1 MKDEKAIV
9 LDEHDIELIKENAE
23 KAASLLK
30 ALANKQRLMIL
41 CNLARGEMS
50 VSMLNNQLDLSQ
62 SALSQHL
69 ARLRQ
74 DELVDTRRD
83 AQTIYYSLK
92 PGLASQIIALF
103 YHHYCE
109 LAEQEN

>member
-1 MKDEKAIV
+1 MGQKEAVVIHDE
-9 LDEHDIELIKENAE
+9 DIEVIKENAE
-23 KAASLLK
+23 KAASFLK

-41 CNLARGEMS
+41 CNLVRGEMS
-50 VSMLNNQLDLSQ
+50 VGLLNQHVDLSQ

-74 DELVDTRRD
+74 DALVDTRRE

-92 PGLASQIIALF
+92 PGLAYQMIELF
-103 YHHYCE
+103 YNHYC
-109 LAEQEN
+109 N

>member
-1 MKDEKAIV
+1 MSESEAVVIQD
-9 LDEHDIELIKENAE
+9 HDIDIIKKNAD

-50 VSMLNNQLDLSQ
+50 VSTLNELLDLSQ

-74 DELVDTRRD
+74 DELVVTRRE

-92 PGLASQIIALF
+92 QGLASQVIELF
-103 YHHYCE
+103 YHHYCDVDGV
-109 LAEQEN
+109 

>member
-1 MKDEKAIV
+1 MSQPEAMVI
-9 LDEHDIELIKENAE
+9 HDADMEIIKKNAD

-41 CNLARGEMS
+41 CNLARCEMS
-50 VSMLNNQLDLSQ
+50 VSTLNQQLDLSQ

-74 DELVDTRRD
+74 DELVLTRRE
-83 AQTIYYSLK
+83 AQTIFYSLK
-92 PGLASQIIALF
+92 PGLASQVIEMF
-103 YHHYCE
+103 YHHYCVVGE
-109 LAEQEN
+109 E

>member
-1 MKDEKAIV
+1 MSQSEPMVIQD
-9 LDEHDIELIKENAE
+9 HDMEIIKENAE

-50 VSMLNNQLDLSQ
+50 VSTLNQQLDLSQ

-74 DELVDTRRD
+74 DELVLTRRE
-83 AQTIYYSLK
+83 AQTIFYSLK
-92 PGLASQIIALF
+92 PGLASQIIEMF
-103 YHHYCE
+103 YQHYCVE
-109 LAEQEN
+109 GEG

>member
-1 MKDEKAIV
+1 MSEQESLVI
-9 LDEHDIELIKENAE
+9 DEHDIAIIKKNAE

-50 VSMLNNQLDLSQ
+50 VSILNEQLDLSQ

-74 DELVDTRRD
+74 DELVLTRRE
-83 AQTIYYSLK
+83 AQTIYYSLR
-92 PGLASQIIALF
+92 PGLASQVIELF

-109 LAEQEN
+109 VDGE